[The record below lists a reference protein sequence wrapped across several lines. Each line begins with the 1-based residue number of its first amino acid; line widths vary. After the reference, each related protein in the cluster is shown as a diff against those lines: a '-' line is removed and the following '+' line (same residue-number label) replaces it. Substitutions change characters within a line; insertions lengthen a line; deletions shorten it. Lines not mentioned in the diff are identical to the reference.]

1 MISFIDWSQDD
12 HRHLNQFIAHASLDL
27 VDENMWLSSNMYL
40 KAVDKFNEWFVSAFV
55 TAGHIL
61 FHRLHLIF
69 LIDMSRYGLAT
80 KYEQHSIGVKAQKK
94 NLKILSL
101 HQACC
106 TNLKGSWQGRSF
118 VSAILHTSLTCS
130 CSSISSLTSPFPF
143 PWAWRD
149 GRDKK
154 QMLFL
159 YYQTSWFLLHYFCC
173 PPHFTPFLPNQKQ
186 GQGFLA
192 LFMTCSIHENFFNH
206 FVYI

>member
-118 VSAILHTSLTCS
+118 DSAILHTSLTCS
-130 CSSISSLTSPFPF
+130 SALSLSEPSSICSLTSPFPF
-143 PWAWRD
+143 PWAWAD
-149 GRDKK
+149 GRAKK
-154 QMLFL
+154 KMLFL
-159 YYQTSWFLLHYFCC
+159 YYQTS
-173 PPHFTPFLPNQKQ
+173 
-186 GQGFLA
+186 
-192 LFMTCSIHENFFNH
+192 
-206 FVYI
+206 

>member
-1 MISFIDWSQDD
+1 
-12 HRHLNQFIAHASLDL
+12 
-27 VDENMWLSSNMYL
+27 MYL

-61 FHRLHLIF
+61 FHRLHLFF

-94 NLKILSL
+94 NLKIPSL

-130 CSSISSLTSPFPF
+130 CSSICSLTSPFPF
-143 PWAWRD
+143 PWAWAD
-149 GRDKK
+149 GQDKK
-154 QMLFL
+154 KKCCFFTIKHLGFSCI
-159 YYQTSWFLLHYFCC
+159 TSA
-173 PPHFTPFLPNQKQ
+173 PPHFSPFLPNQKQ

-192 LFMTCSIHENFFNH
+192 LFMTCSIQENFFNH